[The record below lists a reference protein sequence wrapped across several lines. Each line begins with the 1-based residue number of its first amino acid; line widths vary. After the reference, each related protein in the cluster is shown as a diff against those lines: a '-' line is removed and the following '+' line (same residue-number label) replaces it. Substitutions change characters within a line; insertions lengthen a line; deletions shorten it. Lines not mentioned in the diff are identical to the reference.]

1 MKINIEDSISNK
13 NFVKYESKSISLLL
27 MLGQV
32 TFFIPKFWRLQSF
45 VLDAGIVTVVNG
57 NGRIFN
63 APLNELIVQYSI
75 DGHDRRFVTIVWG
88 REKFRYQEIIGQL
101 EKEEWDHIC
110 SLFGGKMSSF
120 GRFQNIVSGGAI
132 KNWALKKFKFYFN
145 KFIKKS
151 F

>member
-1 MKINIEDSISNK
+1 MTNFANSISGD
-13 NFVKYESKSISLLL
+13 NFVKYDCRAISLLL

-32 TFFIPKFWRLQSF
+32 TFFVPKFWRLQSF
-45 VLDAGIVTVVNG
+45 ALDAGIVTVING
-57 NGRIFN
+57 SGRIFN
-63 APLNELIVQYSI
+63 APLNELIVEYSI

-88 REKFRYQEIIGQL
+88 KEKFRYQEIIGQL

-110 SLFGGKMSSF
+110 TLFGGKMSSF
-120 GRFQNIVSGGAI
+120 GHFQNIVSGGAI
-132 KNWALKKFKFYFN
+132 KNWALKKAKFYFN